1 MSTVEPIDIL
11 PAPFFHIPL
20 MEVGAGFDMLKG
32 IRVLDLTGSIA
43 GPYATMLLADMG
55 AEVLKIERLGTGD
68 DTRSW
73 GPPFLDGEALWFQS
87 VNRNKS
93 SIVLDYTS
101 AEGLETLK
109 ELAKV
114 SDVVVVNLL
123 PASAKKFK
131 VDADSLQAVKPD
143 LIYVSITG
151 FGLQGERASWA
162 CYDLIAE
169 GYSGVM
175 DLTGEFEGGPQ
186 KIGAPAAD
194 MLAGGDAAYAT
205 VAALFARQRDGR
217 GRLVD
222 IALVDSMTRFLAC
235 RIMPYLG
242 SGEVPRRSGG
252 KDSVIAIYQAFDT
265 ADLPITLAL
274 GNDNIWQRFWQAV
287 GQPEVAE
294 IPRYATNAGRR
305 AHRQELVNRIQ
316 ELLNQKTRSH
326 WLDMFRLARI
336 PAGPINRVDEA
347 AADAAL
353 QQRGLFYRLKSNG
366 QDIPQVG
373 SGILI
378 DGKPNQPRQAPPR
391 LGEHT
396 TEILRSLLGYDDA
409 AIEALKRAKAI

>member
-1 MSTVEPIDIL
+1 
-11 PAPFFHIPL
+11 
-20 MEVGAGFDMLKG
+20 MEVGGGFDMLRG
-32 IRVLDLTGSIA
+32 VRVLDLTGSIA

-55 AEVLKIERLGTGD
+55 AEVLKIERPGTGD

-93 SIVLDYTS
+93 SVALDYTS
-101 AEGLETLK
+101 AEGLDILK
-109 ELAKV
+109 ELTKV
-114 SDVVVVNLL
+114 SDVVVANLL

-131 VDADSLQAVKPD
+131 VDADSLRAVKPD

-151 FGLQGERASWA
+151 FGLEGERAGWA

-175 DLTGEFEGGPQ
+175 DLTGEVDGGPQ
-186 KIGAPAAD
+186 KVGAPAAD
-194 MLAGGDAAYAT
+194 MLAGSDAAYAT
-205 VAALFARQRDGR
+205 VAALFARQRDRQGR
-217 GRLVD
+217 VVD

-265 ADLPITLAL
+265 ADKPITLAL
-274 GNDNIWQRFWQAV
+274 GNDNIWQRFWQVV
-287 GQPEVAE
+287 GQSGSRGATEICHEFGSPRAPSGIGEPDPRPAE
-294 IPRYATNAGRR
+294 AEDPKSLARYVSAGANPGGSDQSRRRGGRR
-305 AHRQELVNRIQ
+305 YRASE
-316 ELLNQKTRSH
+316 
-326 WLDMFRLARI
+326 
-336 PAGPINRVDEA
+336 
-347 AADAAL
+347 
-353 QQRGLFYRLKSNG
+353 RGLFYRLRS
-366 QDIPQVG
+366 
-373 SGILI
+373 
-378 DGKPNQPRQAPPR
+378 DGTRLTAGRLRDLARREAQPTPPAPPR

-396 TEILRSLLGYDDA
+396 TEILRSLLGYDEA

>member
-1 MSTVEPIDIL
+1 MSTVEPIEIS
-11 PAPFFHIPL
+11 PAPFFDLPL
-20 MEVGAGFDMLKG
+20 MEVGGGFDMLRG

-55 AEVLKIERLGTGD
+55 AEVLKIERPGTGD

-93 SIVLDYTS
+93 SITLDYTS
-101 AEGLETLK
+101 AAGLDILR

-123 PASAKKFK
+123 PASAKKFN
-131 VDADSLQAVKPD
+131 VDADNLRTVKPD

-151 FGLQGERASWA
+151 FGLEGERAGWA

-175 DLTGEFEGGPQ
+175 DLTGELDGGPQ
-186 KIGAPAAD
+186 KVGAPAAD

-205 VAALFARQRDGR
+205 VAALFARQRTGQ

-242 SGEVPRRSGG
+242 SGEVPRRAGG

-265 ADLPITLAL
+265 ADKPITLAL
-274 GNDNIWQRFWQAV
+274 GNDNIWQRFWQVV
-287 GQPEVAE
+287 GQLEVADL
-294 IPRYATNAGRR
+294 PRYATNSDRR
-305 AHRQELVNRIQ
+305 EHRHELVNRIQ
-316 ELLNQKTRSH
+316 DLLKQKTRSQ

-336 PAGPINRVDEA
+336 PAGPINRIDEA
-347 AADAAL
+347 AADIVL
-353 QQRGLFYRLKSNG
+353 QERGLFYRLRSDG
-366 QDIPQVG
+366 RDVPQVG
-373 SGILI
+373 SGILL

-396 TEILRSLLGYDDA
+396 TEILRSLLGYDEA
-409 AIEALKRAKAI
+409 AMEALKRAKTI